1 MSRIVQYQ
9 SSFTMG
15 EFDPLV
21 KGRVDITQ
29 YQAGLEKA
37 TNVVCIPQ
45 GAIERRPGQ
54 QFLLDVSSDLG
65 SAFTAQQGL
74 RLIPFEFSS
83 VDSFMLVFVKLS
95 TSSTNNAK
103 MFVFRQG
110 VLQTNINSSG
120 NNYLTVSLGD
130 ISFDAI
136 TFTQSADTLILMHE
150 DLAPLSIVRGAN
162 NTTWTASTISLT
174 SPKFAF
180 TKTEVEPAANIT
192 PSSIDGTAT
201 ISASASIFHDGR
213 VGTAQ
218 AGSSNTITLD
228 SSSLSTDDIYNGSTI
243 TITAGTGSGQ
253 IRIISD
259 YVGSSK
265 VATVSENFTT
275 QPDAT
280 SEFKVESQVNQYIN
294 VKNGFGRARL
304 IEIVSATSIKVN
316 VEIPFFNTSAISNG
330 NWELEAGYEDVF
342 SSTRGF
348 PKTGV
353 FHEGRLYFGGSK
365 SLPNALFGSKVS
377 DFFNFLEAEGLD
389 DDAIFAVLSSDSVN
403 AITGIRSGRDL
414 QIFSTGNE
422 FFVQQSE
429 GQPITPGNLT
439 IKAATSSGSK
449 PNIMPV
455 SVEGGTIFLQRSGK
469 ALREFL
475 FSDAELSYQSN
486 NISLLSSHLLKSPV
500 KIAFRR
506 ATSTDDGDLLMIV
519 NGTDGTMAAY
529 SIHRSQKVVAP
540 SEFITDGTYEDCA
553 VDIDDIY
560 VIVKRTIATGVSATI
575 TVTDY
580 ANIAVGTK
588 LTFTKN
594 DGTVITLQSEAVG
607 SSSPSSASGNTH
619 FFRPNTNN
627 DTTADNIATALN
639 AVSGLTAAN
648 PSANVVTVVRDV
660 SGSSNLSVTT
670 EDSTRLATTNF
681 VESTK
686 FYIERLDDDRTTD
699 ASFQLFAGSSD
710 GSKPTSTT
718 VSGLSHLEGETV
730 ECVRD
735 DIFLGEK
742 TVSSGEITIDQVPT
756 TYVEI
761 GLHHDVLAKTLP
773 AEPKLASGTMVGR
786 KKRIVAVSP
795 VLNQTQNIAI
805 NGNEVSLKQFPY
817 TLDSSETSF
826 TGRKRVTPLLGY
838 DEEAQISIT
847 QTKPLFF
854 TLLSLEY
861 SVSGSQ

>member
-29 YQAGLEKA
+29 YQSGLEKA
-37 TNVVCIPQ
+37 TNIVCIPQ

-65 SAFTAQQGL
+65 GSFTAQQGI

-95 TSSTNNAK
+95 TSSSNNAK
-103 MFVFRQG
+103 MFVYRQG

-120 NNYLTVSLGD
+120 NNFLTISLGD

-180 TKTEVEPAANIT
+180 TKSVSEPSGDIT

-201 ISASASIFHDGR
+201 ISASASIF
-213 VGTAQ
+213 A
-218 AGSSNTITLD
+218 
-228 SSSLSTDDIYNGSTI
+228 
-243 TITAGTGSGQ
+243 SG
-253 IRIISD
+253 
-259 YVGSSK
+259 
-265 VATVSENFTT
+265 N
-275 QPDAT
+275 
-280 SEFKVESQVNQYIN
+280 VNQYIN
-294 VKNGFGRARL
+294 VKNGFGRAR
-304 IEIVSATSIKVN
+304 IVEFVSATSIKVN
-316 VEIPFFNTSAISNG
+316 VEIPFFNTSAISAG
-330 NWELEAGYEDVF
+330 SWELEAGYEDVF

-365 SLPNALFGSKVS
+365 SLPSALFGSKVS

-389 DDAIFAVLSSDSVN
+389 DDAIFALLSSDSVN

-414 QIFSTGNE
+414 QIFTTGNE
-422 FFVQQSE
+422 FFVQQAE

-519 NGTDGTMAAY
+519 NGTDGSMAAY

-560 VIVKRTIATGVSATI
+560 VVVKRTINS
-575 TVTDY
+575 
-580 ANIAVGTK
+580 
-588 LTFTKN
+588 
-594 DGTVITLQSEAVG
+594 
-607 SSSPSSASGNTH
+607 
-619 FFRPNTNN
+619 
-627 DTTADNIATALN
+627 
-639 AVSGLTAAN
+639 
-648 PSANVVTVVRDV
+648 
-660 SGSSNLSVTT
+660 
-670 EDSTRLATTNF
+670 
-681 VESTK
+681 STK
-686 FYIERLDDDRTTD
+686 HYIERLDDDRTTD
-699 ASFQLFAGSSD
+699 ASFQLFD
-710 GSKPTSTT
+710 GSADGNKPTSTT
-718 VSGLSHLEGETV
+718 VSGLTHLEGKTV

-742 TVSSGEITIDQVPT
+742 TVSSGQITIDQVPT

-773 AEPKLASGTMVGR
+773 AEPRLASGTMVGR

-817 TLDSSETSF
+817 TLDSSETLF

-838 DEEAQISIT
+838 SEEAQISIT

>member
-65 SAFTAQQGL
+65 GSFTAQQGL

-95 TSSTNNAK
+95 TSATNNAK

-162 NTTWTASTISLT
+162 NTTWTASTISIT

-213 VGTAQ
+213 EGTAQ
-218 AGSSNTITLD
+218 AGSSDTITLD
-228 SSSLSTDDIYNGSTI
+228 SGSLSTNDIYNGSTI

-259 YVGSSK
+259 YVGSSR

-294 VKNGFGRARL
+294 VKNGFGRARI
-304 IEIVSATSIKVN
+304 IERVSATSIKVN

-330 NWELEAGYEDVF
+330 NWQLEAGYEDVF

-389 DDAIFAVLSSDSVN
+389 DDAIFAILSNNSVN

-414 QIFSTGNE
+414 QIFSTGSE

-560 VIVKRTIATGVSATI
+560 VIVKRTINS
-575 TVTDY
+575 
-580 ANIAVGTK
+580 NTK
-588 LTFTKN
+588 
-594 DGTVITLQSEAVG
+594 
-607 SSSPSSASGNTH
+607 H
-619 FFRPNTNN
+619 
-627 DTTADNIATALN
+627 
-639 AVSGLTAAN
+639 
-648 PSANVVTVVRDV
+648 
-660 SGSSNLSVTT
+660 
-670 EDSTRLATTNF
+670 
-681 VESTK
+681 
-686 FYIERLDDDRTTD
+686 YIERLDDDRTTD
-699 ASFQLFAGSSD
+699 ASFQLFDGSSD
-710 GSKPTSTT
+710 GNKPTSTT
-718 VSGLSHLEGETV
+718 VSGLSHLEGKTV

-742 TVSSGEITIDQVPT
+742 TVSSGQITIDQVPT

-761 GLHHDVLAKTLP
+761 GLHYDVLAKTLP
-773 AEPKLASGTMVGR
+773 AEPRLASGTMVGR

>member
-1 MSRIVQYQ
+1 
-9 SSFTMG
+9 MG

-65 SAFTAQQGL
+65 GSFTAQQGL

-162 NTTWTASTISLT
+162 NTTWTASTISIT

-180 TKTEVEPAANIT
+180 TKSVSEPSGNIT

-201 ISASASIFHDGR
+201 ISASASIF
-213 VGTAQ
+213 A
-218 AGSSNTITLD
+218 
-228 SSSLSTDDIYNGSTI
+228 
-243 TITAGTGSGQ
+243 
-253 IRIISD
+253 SD
-259 YVGSSK
+259 
-265 VATVSENFTT
+265 N
-275 QPDAT
+275 
-280 SEFKVESQVNQYIN
+280 VNQYIN
-294 VKNGFGRARL
+294 VKNGFGRAR
-304 IEIVSATSIKVN
+304 IVEFVSATSIKVN
-316 VEIPFFNTSAISNG
+316 VEIPFFNTSAITAT

-389 DDAIFAVLSSDSVN
+389 DDAIFAILSSDSVN

-560 VIVKRTIATGVSATI
+560 VIVKRTINS
-575 TVTDY
+575 
-580 ANIAVGTK
+580 NTK
-588 LTFTKN
+588 
-594 DGTVITLQSEAVG
+594 
-607 SSSPSSASGNTH
+607 H
-619 FFRPNTNN
+619 
-627 DTTADNIATALN
+627 
-639 AVSGLTAAN
+639 
-648 PSANVVTVVRDV
+648 
-660 SGSSNLSVTT
+660 
-670 EDSTRLATTNF
+670 
-681 VESTK
+681 
-686 FYIERLDDDRTTD
+686 YIERLDDDRTTD
-699 ASFQLFAGSSD
+699 ASFQLFDGSSD
-710 GSKPTSTT
+710 GNKPTSTT
-718 VSGLSHLEGETV
+718 VSGLTHLEGKTV

-742 TVSSGEITIDQVPT
+742 TVSSGQITIDQVPT

-761 GLHHDVLAKTLP
+761 GLHYDVLAKTLP
-773 AEPKLASGTMVGR
+773 AEPRLASGTMVGR